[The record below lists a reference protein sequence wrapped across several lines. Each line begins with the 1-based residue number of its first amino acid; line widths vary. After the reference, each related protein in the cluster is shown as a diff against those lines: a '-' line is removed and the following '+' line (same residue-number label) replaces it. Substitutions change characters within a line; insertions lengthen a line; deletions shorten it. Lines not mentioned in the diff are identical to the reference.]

1 MYIWSECLSLDV
13 VENREGHEQPEKR
26 KFEELSDSDNGDND
40 SSLGLEEALE
50 MYHSDDDPDYK
61 VRE

>member
-1 MYIWSECLSLDV
+1 M